1 MSTINSL
8 GYTQAGVNPYEQNPF
23 ADKQTSQTTS
33 EGLLSQTD
41 LADAAQ
47 KQLELRAKRLGAK
60 NSYASGGISSDI
72 GKAALNRALS
82 EMQGKVDGAVTFDKI
97 YEYQNYLELKF
108 TVDVKMEMSKR
119 GVDED
124 QEFTIAM
131 NAQGEVSVACDDP
144 RTKELVLEYLK
155 ENPSRCDEFGYIQ
168 ALGNLKRAQQTAVWP
183 GTQMSKAEI
192 VTSAIEAMFDE
203 TLNSGA
209 MDFSSLT
216 AKFNG
221 LAQSHDVKFYTGL
234 SYSV

>member
-1 MSTINSL
+1 MSSINSL
-8 GYTQAGVNPYEQNPF
+8 GYTQSRFNYYDNAFFKDSQ
-23 ADKQTSQTTS
+23 AQTTNT
-33 EGLLSQTD
+33 GNLSDQLSLDET
-41 LADAAQ
+41 AQ
-47 KQLELRAKRLGAK
+47 KQLAQRANKLASA
-60 NSYASGGISSDI
+60 NAYSSGGITSDI
-72 GKAALNRALS
+72 GKAALNRALK
-82 EMQGKVDGAVTFDKI
+82 EMQGKVDGTVTFDKI

-108 TVDVKMEMSKR
+108 TVDVKMEMNKR

-131 NAQGEVSVACDDP
+131 NAQGEISVACEDP
-144 RTKELVLEYLK
+144 VTQELVLEYLK
-155 ENPSRCDEFGYIQ
+155 NTPSKCEEFGYIQ

-192 VTSAIEAMFDE
+192 VTSAIETMFDE

-216 AKFNG
+216 AQFNG
-221 LAQSHDVKFYTGL
+221 LSQSSDVRFYTGL